1 MQRTHSMVLGLIAI
15 FVLGGSLVLLSCGG
29 GDDTTEI
36 DASNA
41 AFQVGN
47 KSFTFTT
54 TTVFGLASATL
65 SFNAPATRFALTA
78 GNSAA
83 TGVVGYDDGSCTFTV
98 GASTFAGGTG
108 PQVGQVFTADPCE
121 TNQSENNN
129 LTLNDVTS
137 ASNGPAVT
145 TDFGR

>member
-1 MQRTHSMVLGLIAI
+1 MPRTNSMVLGLIAI

-29 GDDTTEI
+29 GDDTTDI
-36 DASNA
+36 NASNA
-41 AFQVGN
+41 AFQVGG

-83 TGVVGYDDGSCTFTV
+83 TGIVGYGDDTCTFTV
-98 GASTFAGGTG
+98 GA
-108 PQVGQVFTADPCE
+108 
-121 TNQSENNN
+121 
-129 LTLNDVTS
+129 
-137 ASNGPAVT
+137 
-145 TDFGR
+145 